1 MHMPDLQAELTEFVR
16 RYERANNGHDFDQ
29 LAPLIADDATY
40 WFTDGSYQGLGAIR
54 AAIERTFA
62 TIVDEIYEIRD
73 LEWLAVTGELAVC
86 RYRFGWQGLIDGR
99 PESGQ
104 GRGTNVLVKRD
115 DGWKVLHEHLSR

>member
-1 MHMPDLQAELTEFVR
+1 MHVSDLQAELTEFVR
-16 RYERANNGHDFDQ
+16 RYELANNRHDFDQ
-29 LAPLIADDATY
+29 LALLIADDATY

-62 TIVDEIYEIRD
+62 TIVDEVYEIRD

-86 RYRFGWQGLIDGR
+86 RYRFWWQGLIDGR

-104 GRGTNVLVKRD
+104 GRGTNLLVKRD
-115 DGWKVLHEHLSR
+115 DGWKMLHEHLSR